1 MEQTRRICQRS
12 IFDCEVNGIVSL
24 EQLQLQS
31 NNYLISV
38 LIDENLSW
46 KNHVDCVITKMSRN
60 IQMIAKLICVIT
72 SSVVI
77 NTCKSLFL
85 PNISILDLLLGAI
98 HLKYILSKQICYSP
112 KVRIVFN
119 LLC

>member
-12 IFDCEVNGIVSL
+12 IFDSEVNGRVSL

-77 NTCKSLFL
+77 NNYL
-85 PNISILDLLLGAI
+85 
-98 HLKYILSKQICYSP
+98 
-112 KVRIVFN
+112 
-119 LLC
+119 